1 MKINS
6 PILFCCYNRLNLIK
20 KSINIIKN
28 IECKK
33 IYIFLDGPKSNS
45 QKRS

>member
-6 PILFCCYNRLNLIK
+6 PILFCCYNRLNLKK

-28 IECKK
+28 IECKNL
-33 IYIFLDGPKSNS
+33 YFYNG
-45 QKRS
+45 